1 MGEISN
7 KKIDTVDAVTVS
19 SSVLADL
26 FGLTE
31 RRVRQLAEEGII
43 AKVKRG
49 RYDLSTSVRS
59 YIIHL
64 KTNNDLKEDKIKKE
78 IDIDT
83 ENALLIKA
91 KREKAELELAAMRGD
106 MHFSSDVERVMND
119 MLSNFRAKLLSMPT
133 KIAPFLMNMNQIGG
147 IQDVI
152 RSNILEV
159 LNELSNYDP
168 ESFYNSKHIE
178 IVDSDSE
185 DMVEG
190 ETVGGEEKDTSKEK
204 DNPSV

>member
-1 MGEISN
+1 MSEIAN
-7 KKIDTVDAVTVS
+7 KKIDSVDTVTVS

-43 AKVKRG
+43 VKVKRG
-49 RYDLSTSVRS
+49 RYDLSTSVRN
-59 YIIHL
+59 YVIHL
-64 KTNNDLKEDKIKKE
+64 KTNNDLKEDKTKKE
-78 IDIDT
+78 LDIEV
-83 ENALLIKA
+83 ENALLTKA
-91 KREKAELELAAMRGD
+91 KREKVELELAAMRGD

-119 MLSNFRAKLLSMPT
+119 MLANFRAKLLSLPT
-133 KIAPFLMNMNQIGG
+133 KIAPLLINIGEVG
-147 IQDVI
+147 DIQDVI

-168 ESFYNSKHIE
+168 ESFYNSKHVE

-185 DMVEG
+185 DIVEG
-190 ETVGGEEKDTSKEK
+190 DAVVEEEKDTNKEK
-204 DNPSV
+204 DNTSI

>member
-1 MGEISN
+1 MEEISN

-78 IDIDT
+78 IDIDI
-83 ENALLIKA
+83 ENALLTKA